1 MRVQGPV
8 SFVPSGWAAQSSA
21 PYRRQESGSCGR
33 RAHQRRSC
41 TAPSVATVGVD
52 SSPGQASD
60 PGSLQ
65 RPAGAVAAP
74 AHPATCAHPPSTSA
88 RKTRFSRH
96 RRKYRD
102 FAAVVWHRACR
113 TAARRAARAASRVR
127 RARPDVGTTHP
138 APARRARSAAK
149 RVIPPCGGEVVGWGR
164 EVNVQ
169 DGDGNRSGLLVRG
182 EGSMA

>member
-1 MRVQGPV
+1 MPGALLCPTEPPVRRFRTFTHRHTVRAESRFFATLRPQQAVVRAASPPVLVLALPPGCVGRGP
-8 SFVPSGWAAQSSA
+8 PSKCRILRPPA
-21 PYRRQESGSCGR
+21 E
-33 RAHQRRSC
+33 HQRAQNAIF
-41 TAPSVATVGVD
+41 AP
-52 SSPGQASD
+52 
-60 PGSLQ
+60 
-65 RPAGAVAAP
+65 
-74 AHPATCAHPPSTSA
+74 
-88 RKTRFSRH
+88 

-113 TAARRAARAASRVR
+113 TAARRAARADSGVR

-164 EVNVQ
+164 KVNVQ
-169 DGDGNRSGLLVRG
+169 DGEGNRSGLLVRG